1 MDFRGIANDAMMLHA
16 VGERLANSR
25 EWPNWSPDSEFRAVR
40 DRSADERSAGPAPAR
55 VSGAERCLSRCSN
68 RRSSALF

>member
-1 MDFRGIANDAMMLHA
+1 MDFRGIADDAMMLHA

-40 DRSADERSAGPAPAR
+40 DRSADERSAGPAPAK
-55 VSGAERCLSRCSN
+55 GERG
-68 RRSSALF
+68 